1 MNKRIIPL
9 AALAMMAGGSAVAQS
24 NDTHRNPFLSPYT
37 TPYQIPPFEQITYD
51 DYLPAL
57 EAGITQAK
65 ANIEAIVNNPAT
77 PTFDNTILALDRS
90 SDILDKVVYVFSALD
105 ESNNSPEMVAIA
117 EKFYP
122 RYSQYSDEVSMNPGL
137 FKRVKYL
144 YDNRDK
150 LGLADD
156 QKLAVE
162 KSLSL
167 IHI

>member
-77 PTFDNTILALDRS
+77 PTFDNTILALDARATS
-90 SDILDKVVYVFSALD
+90 SIKSYTCSAPWT
-105 ESNNSPEMVAIA
+105 NPTIR
-117 EKFYP
+117 P
-122 RYSQYSDEVSMNPGL
+122 RW
-137 FKRVKYL
+137 
-144 YDNRDK
+144 
-150 LGLADD
+150 
-156 QKLAVE
+156 
-162 KSLSL
+162 
-167 IHI
+167 